1 MQPPKPGKHKA
12 LCCASGFD
20 PYSVIRTVLYSTIRT
35 VLKSFHIDVDNVK
48 DDKRSGSVAMPPLDV
63 ELAQMFGHD
72 GLGLYSRENGVIIPG
87 SLDTV
92 SLILN
97 PTP

>member
-1 MQPPKPGKHKA
+1 M
-12 LCCASGFD
+12 CCASGFD

-35 VLKSFHIDVDNVK
+35 VLKSFHIDVDNVE
-48 DDKRSGSVAMPPLDV
+48 DDERSGNVKMPPLDV

-72 GLGLYSRENGVIIPG
+72 GLGLYSGKNGAIIPG
-87 SLDTV
+87 SLNTV